1 MNTLSWLGHISLNI
15 AFILYLIV
23 YIPQIIH
30 NQKVT
35 NIAQLSLGLHFL
47 LFSSYFFDLF
57 YGFSSHLPW
66 QDKTVSIVGLLLVT
80 VQHLQLIKF
89 FICKRLVLFAKVSCA
104 LLLLSIVGTYYF
116 FIMKDDMLD
125 ENTTLIMGTFARIC
139 GLIYCIPQIVK
150 NKQSKSS
157 DAINIQFIYLNL
169 VLALLDTT
177 SSWCL
182 NWGWPNKL
190 AAPMNVTMM
199 LMLLLQFKWYEDKAQ
214 TSEKPQRLA
223 LRSRV

>member
-1 MNTLSWLGHISLNI
+1 MNLLSWLGQISLNV
-15 AFILYLIV
+15 AFVIYLIV

-66 QDKTVSIVGLLLVT
+66 QYRTVSTVGLLLVT

-89 FICKRLVLFAKVSCA
+89 FIYKRLILLAKLSFAF
-104 LLLLSIVGTYYF
+104 LLLSMVGTYYF
-116 FIMKDDMLD
+116 FIIREGVLD
-125 ENTTLIMGTFARIC
+125 NNTTLIIGTVARIC
-139 GLIYCIPQIVK
+139 GLIYCIPQIIK
-150 NKQSKSS
+150 NRLSKSS
-157 DAINIQFIYLNL
+157 DAINIKFMYINL
-169 VLALLDTT
+169 VLALLDMT

-182 NWGWPNKL
+182 DWGWPNKL
-190 AAPMNVTMM
+190 SAPMNVVMM
-199 LMLLLQFKWYEDKAQ
+199 LVMLLQFKRYGDKIQ
-214 TSEKPQRLA
+214 IGEKLQPLA
-223 LRSRV
+223 PYSQ